1 MLVRNFAVMCVFY
14 YLAVS
19 CDVGSNSITMGETQ
33 QLTTPVPA
41 VDIVFV
47 VEEKMCNRD
56 IDRKMPALAKL
67 MERSF
72 SNKGYTD
79 MRFGLVGFGGAGV
92 HMPNHVHTMASKMF
106 ATRAEVSLG
115 TSELVFSNGEYLK
128 YHCVKHFFVV
138 NIVNDSAN

>member
-1 MLVRNFAVMCVFY
+1 MCIFY

-72 SNKGYTD
+72 SNNGYTD

-92 HMPNHVHTMASKMF
+92 HMPNHVHTM
-106 ATRAEVSLG
+106 R
-115 TSELVFSNGEYLK
+115 SEERRVGKECRSRWSP
-128 YHCVKHFFVV
+128 YH
-138 NIVNDSAN
+138 